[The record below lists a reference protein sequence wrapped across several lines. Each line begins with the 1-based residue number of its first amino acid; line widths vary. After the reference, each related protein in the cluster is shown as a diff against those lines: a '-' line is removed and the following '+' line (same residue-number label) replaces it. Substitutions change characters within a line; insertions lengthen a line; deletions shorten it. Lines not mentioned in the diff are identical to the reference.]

1 MITVMA
7 GGLCGWSRAALLQ
20 LLLGVNLM
28 VMPPIQARTLRFV
41 TLVMRDRVAQG
52 SPELEGHGLA
62 GGGGAGFVLGVRDWR
77 RSWIRRLLACG
88 FGGSGLGAGFGGDV
102 EPQGMGVDELQGV
115 LYQGIGR
122 VNLP

>member
-1 MITVMA
+1 MA
-7 GGLCGWSRAALLQ
+7 GGLFCWSRAALLQ

-41 TLVMRDRVAQG
+41 TLVMRDGVAQG

-62 GGGGAGFVLGVRDWR
+62 GGGRGGVCGGGVGGWR

-102 EPQGMGVDELQGV
+102 EPRRVGVGELQGV
-115 LYQGIGR
+115 LYQGIGL